1 MPINSQKIDVHHH
14 IVPKEY
20 LKALASVGVKNAVGE
35 PFPQWDIENT
45 LSFMDRQGIA
55 LALTSISAPGI
66 FFGDSDFTQK
76 LARQCNEISARI
88 VSEYPNRFGAFAIL
102 PLPDIEASLVELDYA
117 LDTLK
122 LDGVT
127 LLTNIGGIYIGDT
140 HYEELFTELNRRK
153 VVVFVH
159 PSVPPLDTLPMIIKP
174 AVLEFVFDTTRAIAN
189 LIHRGAA
196 KRFPNIRF
204 IFSHAGGTAPFIT
217 WRITFGNKKI
227 IDQLKN
233 FYYDTAVSATPY
245 TLSSLLNLVE
255 SKQVLFGSDYPFL
268 PERAVNQMN
277 KGFENYDF
285 DAETRIKILRENALA
300 LFPRFKQI
308 IFEKQ

>member
-20 LKALASVGVKNAVGE
+20 LGALASIGIKNAVGE

-45 LSFMDRQGIA
+45 LTFMDRQGITVA
-55 LALTSISAPGI
+55 ITSISAPGI
-66 FFGDSDFTQK
+66 FFGENSFTQK
-76 LARQCNEISARI
+76 LARQCNEISASI
-88 VSEYPNRFGAFAIL
+88 VNKYPNRFGAFAIL
-102 PLPDIEASLVELDYA
+102 PLPDIEASIVELEYA
-117 LDTLK
+117 LDILK

-127 LLTNIGGIYIGDT
+127 MLSNIGGIYIGDT
-140 HYEELFTELNRRK
+140 HYDELFFELNRRK

-174 AVLEFVFDTTRAIAN
+174 AILEFVFDTTRAIVN
-189 LIHRGAA
+189 LIHRGAT
-196 KRFPNIRF
+196 KRFPDIRF

-217 WRITFGNKKI
+217 WRITFGNKKV
-227 IDQLKN
+227 IDQLKH

-255 SKQVLFGSDYPFL
+255 TTQVLFGSDYPFL
-268 PERAVNQMN
+268 PERVVNLMN
-277 KGFENYDF
+277 KGLENYDF
-285 DAETRIKILRENALA
+285 DAESRSRIMQQNALA
-300 LFPRFKQI
+300 LFPRFEEI
-308 IFEKQ
+308 IF